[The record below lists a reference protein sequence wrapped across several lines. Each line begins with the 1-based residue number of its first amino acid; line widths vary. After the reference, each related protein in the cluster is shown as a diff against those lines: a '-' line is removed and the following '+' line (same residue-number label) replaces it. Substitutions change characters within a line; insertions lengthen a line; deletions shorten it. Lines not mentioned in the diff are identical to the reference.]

1 MKHRS
6 ARLRFRRRAQCRA
19 MLRVS
24 AHRSVD
30 ICIALCRM
38 VQPAPVPVYD
48 LAEVTA
54 AQWVRSLDARVLAAL
69 YEVPDDSP
77 FELLAAASSLNVRT
91 RIDVMTRLGKRDREA
106 LPPLGFA

>member
-1 MKHRS
+1 MNKL
-6 ARLRFRRRAQCRA
+6 ARLRFRRRAQWRA

-24 AHRSVD
+24 AHHSVD

-54 AQWVRSLDARVLAAL
+54 AHWVTSLDARVLAAL
-69 YEVPDDSP
+69 CEVPDSSP
-77 FELLAAASSLNVRT
+77 FEQLAAASGLNMRT
-91 RIDVMTRLGKRDREA
+91 LLDVMTRLGKRDREA
-106 LPPLGFA
+106 LPPMAFA

>member
-1 MKHRS
+1 MNKL
-6 ARLRFRRRAQCRA
+6 ARLRFRRRAQWRA

-24 AHRSVD
+24 AHHSVD

-38 VQPAPVPVYD
+38 TQPASVPVYD
-48 LAEVTA
+48 LAQVTA
-54 AQWVRSLDARVLAAL
+54 AHWLRLLDARVLAAL
-69 YEVPDDSP
+69 YEVPDNSP

-106 LPPLGFA
+106 LPPMAFA